1 MDSVRKALRSGD
13 LEKDVFGRLNCA
25 DCEAELATK
34 NDPDE
39 IGSVRR
45 CPECGSEWRELQ

>member
-13 LEKDVFGRLNCA
+13 LEKDVYGRLNCA
-25 DCEAELATK
+25 DCEAELATT

-45 CPECGSEWRELQ
+45 CPECEEEWKELQ